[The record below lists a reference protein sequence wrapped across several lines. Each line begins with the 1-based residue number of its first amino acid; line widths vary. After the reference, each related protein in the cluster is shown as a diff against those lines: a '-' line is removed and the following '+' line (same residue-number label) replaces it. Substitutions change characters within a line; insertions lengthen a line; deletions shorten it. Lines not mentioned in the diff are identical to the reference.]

1 MLYRIN
7 FESNEAIDIQL
18 CNQIVYSIASGEL
31 REGESL
37 PSVRQLAD
45 IIGINM
51 HTVNKAYAILR
62 EQGYITLDKHRG
74 AVVSV
79 DMNKL
84 IGIKELSDNLRVIIA
99 RALCRNIE
107 PDEIHML
114 VDDIINEFRI
124 L

>member
-7 FESNEAIDIQL
+7 FESDEAIYIQL
-18 CNQIVYSIASGEL
+18 CNQIVYNIAAGEL

-62 EQGYITLDKHRG
+62 EQGYITLDKHHG
-74 AVVSV
+74 AVIAV

-84 IGIKELSDNLRVIIA
+84 IGLEELSDSLRVAVA
-99 RALCRNIE
+99 RALCRNIQ

-114 VDDIINEFRI
+114 LDDIINEFRT